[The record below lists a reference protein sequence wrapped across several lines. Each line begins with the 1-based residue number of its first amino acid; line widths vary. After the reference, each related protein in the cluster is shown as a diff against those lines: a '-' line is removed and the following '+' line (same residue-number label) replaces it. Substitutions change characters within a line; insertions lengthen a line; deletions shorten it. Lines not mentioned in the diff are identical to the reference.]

1 MTDIAINPTDTLHLV
16 ALDRPQLEAAH
27 AKMIA
32 WAKAR
37 IEKVDVDLQVEEGA
51 RDAAIEHKFVAA
63 PFDRRI
69 KALVRSRTF
78 YEKILAAVEAGFV
91 IVPNFAMNVFAI
103 RTKAAKPRS
112 TTSTW
117 NHERFQQSAQQLPQ
131 GEGEYRNPLP
141 VVYQRP
147 ETRDDGKGG
156 TKSVMVYNPEEFRD
170 DVEFPIALARP
181 ELMSRTGQAMAL
193 KLFDEIG
200 VAVDSGSRVG
210 GGRGDPI
217 VIGRLLNP
225 RPNAP
230 ALSFFIGWYFDPSR
244 L

>member
-1 MTDIAINPTDTLHLV
+1 MTDIALNPIETLHLV

-69 KALVRSRTF
+69 KALARSRTF

-112 TTSTW
+112 ATSTW
-117 NHERFQQSAQQLPQ
+117 EASASSSPRSICRRVRASIGIRFPSCISTAKPATT
-131 GEGEYRNPLP
+131 GRAAR
-141 VVYQRP
+141 RP
-147 ETRDDGKGG
+147 SSSTIP
-156 TKSVMVYNPEEFRD
+156 KSSGMTWN
-170 DVEFPIALARP
+170 
-181 ELMSRTGQAMAL
+181 SR
-193 KLFDEIG
+193 
-200 VAVDSGSRVG
+200 SRS
-210 GGRGDPI
+210 P
-217 VIGRLLNP
+217 
-225 RPNAP
+225 AP
-230 ALSFFIGWYFDPSR
+230 S
-244 L
+244 